1 MAQGN
6 SYARM
11 LKIMQR
17 QGKAFNG
24 FDMQM
29 AKIITVEPLSIAV
42 NGQVIEDHI
51 FCNGLIT
58 SNKDEELAEILE
70 AEEFISE
77 RLKEFLTDLYKELRV
92 KPEEQVLVQRV
103 GNSFYICGKVTP

>member
-6 SYARM
+6 SFARM
-11 LKIMQR
+11 LEVMKR

-29 AKIITVEPLSIAV
+29 AKIVTVDPLSIAV
-42 NGQVIEDHI
+42 GGQVIADHI

-58 SNKDEELAEILE
+58 SNKDEELQEILE
-70 AEEFISE
+70 AEEFLSG
-77 RLKEFLTDLYKELRV
+77 RLKEFLTGLYKELRV
-92 KPEEQVLVQRV
+92 QPEEQVLVQRV
-103 GNSFYICGKVTP
+103 GNSFYICGKVSP